1 MMTME
6 NSFGDLFN
14 SLNSKDKS
22 EISVSDFETSREGF
36 ILYLDDEEFNKI
48 SKSDIA
54 VFNHYTGQYRIFE
67 FSEQVNENEKIFK
80 VDNIFLKFLRINA

>member
-1 MMTME
+1 ME

-22 EISVSDFETSREGF
+22 EISVFDFETSREGF

-54 VFNHYTGQYRIFE
+54 VFNHYTEQYRIFE